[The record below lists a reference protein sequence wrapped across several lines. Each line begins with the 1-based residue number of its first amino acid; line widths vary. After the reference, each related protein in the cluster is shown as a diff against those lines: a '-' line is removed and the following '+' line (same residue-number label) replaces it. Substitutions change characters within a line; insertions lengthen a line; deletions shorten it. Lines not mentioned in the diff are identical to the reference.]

1 MSAETLCKGN
11 INEVSHDTLFKLAEG
26 TRILLLEN
34 SVLII
39 NNSKMESQIIVV
51 WDNSQSKENEK
62 FLLWHIQWMCI
73 SCKYVH
79 VMYSHNPITHKTE
92 SQFGIKLIRQKH
104 DKLDILRIYLFTMV

>member
-1 MSAETLCKGN
+1 
-11 INEVSHDTLFKLAEG
+11 
-26 TRILLLEN
+26 
-34 SVLII
+34 
-39 NNSKMESQIIVV
+39 MESHIIVV

-104 DKLDILRIYLFTMV
+104 DKLDILRIYLFTMVYPAYQYECSSVNIQFNQRDIHPLLV